1 MTETPA
7 LEMVGISRR
16 FGAFAAL
23 SDASFV
29 VRRGTVHG
37 LLGENGAGK
46 TTLMRIAYGMI
57 QPDHGLI
64 HVDGAE
70 VHFDDPSA
78 AIAAGIGMVHQH
90 PANVPAMTVAENIEL
105 GERGL
110 YHPRQIRERATGAAQ
125 RMGFDL
131 DVDAHVR
138 DLSVGAQQRLEI
150 LKAISRN
157 ARVLILDEPTA
168 VLAPA
173 EARELL
179 GWLRGFTSGG
189 GTAVVITHKLE
200 EARAFTDDL
209 TVLRNGRTVF
219 SAPARATSTARLAE
233 AMLGAPATPTSD
245 ASGRPASDVIVARAT
260 DVTIR
265 RDRGLA
271 AITRATFDIRRGE
284 VLGVAGVE
292 GSGHHELL
300 LALAGRRPVTRGS
313 LALPARIGFVP
324 ENRHRDA
331 VVLDF
336 SLTENVAIHD
346 AGTRAGRMQWK
357 AIEARTSTLL
367 QRFDVRSRGPAERMA
382 TLSGGNQQK
391 VVLAREVDAQPDL
404 LVVENPTRGLD
415 IRASAFVQAQIRA
428 GRDAGMAVVLYS
440 SDLDEVIDSADR
452 ILVVHAG
459 TVRLIDRDRAAV
471 GAAMLGLS

>member
-1 MTETPA
+1 VTETPA
-7 LEMVGISRR
+7 LEMVGISKQ

-23 SDASFV
+23 QDADFL

-57 QPDHGLI
+57 QPDRGVI
-64 HVDGAE
+64 RVDGAE
-70 VHFDDPSA
+70 VHFGNPSA
-78 AIAAGIGMVHQH
+78 AISAGIGMVHQH

-105 GERGL
+105 GERGAYRPL
-110 YHPRQIRERATGAAQ
+110 EIRDRATGLAQ
-125 RMGFDL
+125 RMAFDL
-131 DVDAHVR
+131 DVDARVR

-150 LKAISRN
+150 LKAIARN
-157 ARVLILDEPTA
+157 ARILILDEPTA

-179 GWLRGFTSGG
+179 EWLRGFASAG
-189 GTAVVITHKLE
+189 GTAIVITHKLE
-200 EARAFTDDL
+200 EARSFTDDL
-209 TVLRNGRTVF
+209 TVLRNGRTVLT
-219 SAPARATSTARLAE
+219 APATSTGTRQLAE
-233 AMLGAPATPTSD
+233 AMLGAPAPT
-245 ASGRPASDVIVARAT
+245 ASGAAAKPASDVVVAQAT
-260 DVTIR
+260 DVTIHD
-265 RDRGLA
+265 DRGLVA
-271 AITRATFDIRRGE
+271 VAHASFEVRRGE
-284 VLGVAGVE
+284 VVGVAGVE

-300 LALAGRRPVTRGS
+300 LALAGRLSVAGGALS
-313 LALPARIGFVP
+313 LPLRIGFVP

-336 SLTENVAIHD
+336 SLSENVAIHG
-346 AGTRAGRMQWK
+346 AGHRAGRMQWK
-357 AIEARTSTLL
+357 AIENRTSALL
-367 QRFDVRSRGPAERMA
+367 ERFDVRSRGPSERMA

-391 VVLAREVDAQPDL
+391 VALAREVDARPEL

-415 IRASAFVQAQIRA
+415 IRASAFVHAQIRS

-440 SDLDEVIDSADR
+440 SDLDEVIESADR
-452 ILVVHAG
+452 VLVVHAG
-459 TVRLIDRDRAAV
+459 TVRVLGRDRVAV